1 MDMNLNHNFPTQFIG
16 LNRAEKKKCSFAN
29 LDVEKKQISAPA
41 VFAGS
46 EHGLLE
52 RGEVLSSGS

>member
-1 MDMNLNHNFPTQFIG
+1 MDMNLNHNFFTQFIS
-16 LNRAEKKKCSFAN
+16 LNRAGNKCSFAN
-29 LDVEKKQISAPA
+29 LDVKKKQISASA

-52 RGEVLSSGS
+52 GGEVLSSGS